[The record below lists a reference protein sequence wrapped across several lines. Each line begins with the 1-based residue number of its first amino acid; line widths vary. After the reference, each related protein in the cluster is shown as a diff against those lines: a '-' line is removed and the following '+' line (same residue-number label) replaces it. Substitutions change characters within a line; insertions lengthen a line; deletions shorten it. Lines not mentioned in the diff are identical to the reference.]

1 MKHTLY
7 TTLFLLYSTAL
18 IPTVIPCEVT
28 FVIET
33 GRNFNSSD
41 IEKVLEK
48 SVDSLSQCTRYCSSE
63 REISLKE
70 DSGQNEFMV
79 QSMQNFMLIPNIT
92 MKMLKNAAKAQKT
105 PSKLQKSYPSWPN
118 FCRFS
123 TWISIFALFT

>member
-1 MKHTLY
+1 MRFFAKFSAKKFKILKFGILT
-7 TTLFLLYSTAL
+7 
-18 IPTVIPCEVT
+18 
-28 FVIET
+28 
-33 GRNFNSSD
+33 
-41 IEKVLEK
+41 
-48 SVDSLSQCTRYCSSE
+48 
-63 REISLKE
+63 LKE

-92 MKMLKNAAKAQKT
+92 MTMLKNAAKAQKT